1 MGSTRIPSD
10 WKGFLRVD
18 GNKEELFKL
27 LAERVCIDLGCLLAL
42 SILIVVIDRQDMFTR
57 IH

>member
-1 MGSTRIPSD
+1 MGSTRFPSD
-10 WKGFLRVD
+10 WKGFPRVD

-27 LAERVCIDLGCLLAL
+27 LADKVCIDLGCLPAL
-42 SILIVVIDRQDMFTR
+42 SILIIAIDQKDMFTR